1 MCGEGGDAGWPEAA
15 MCAGLHTH
23 GQSVEARL
31 RGTVVV
37 HGIREKV
44 SNAPHGVVG
53 PLQSEPQTLRLC
65 KRSHLHL
72 QGLSCCAQAL
82 ASTKY

>member
-1 MCGEGGDAGWPEAA
+1 MCGERGHVGRPEAA

-44 SNAPHGVVG
+44 SNASPPAHPPPSQSVSIS
-53 PLQSEPQTLRLC
+53 PLQS
-65 KRSHLHL
+65 
-72 QGLSCCAQAL
+72 
-82 ASTKY
+82 